1 MCIHCYYNRKE
12 RKWIPMVDVKN
23 EPDKP
28 LYFQCKFCGRNFS
41 VKEYLMLNMLFKD
54 LNSSNI
60 FSCYFAPL
68 SVPVEKHIESI
79 LSSWKLD

>member
-1 MCIHCYYNRKE
+1 
-12 RKWIPMVDVKN
+12 MVDVKN
-23 EPDKP
+23 EPDKS

-54 LNSSNI
+54 LNTSNI

-68 SVPVEKHIESI
+68 SVSVEKHIESI
-79 LSSWKLD
+79 LSNWKLD